1 LIIAGQT
8 RESPWDASVWRDVTN
23 FAKEGIDS
31 QTEINTMN
39 WSLGYNHPNQLDG
52 SINMSSAD
60 RPTLALGLLVPPT
73 TNQVQNSY
81 NTEIR
86 IFTQGWTSFQTDG
99 KGRAE
104 LLSFN

>member
-1 LIIAGQT
+1 
-8 RESPWDASVWRDVTN
+8 
-23 FAKEGIDS
+23 
-31 QTEINTMN
+31 
-39 WSLGYNHPNQLDG
+39 
-52 SINMSSAD
+52 MSSAD

-73 TNQVQNSY
+73 TNQGQNSY